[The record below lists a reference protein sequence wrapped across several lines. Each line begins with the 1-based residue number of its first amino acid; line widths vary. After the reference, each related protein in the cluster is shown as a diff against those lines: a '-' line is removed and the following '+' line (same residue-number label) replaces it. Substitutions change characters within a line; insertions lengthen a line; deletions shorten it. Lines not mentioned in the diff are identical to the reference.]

1 MFVCQHVRAFK
12 QKTRQQLLSP
22 STVRDFQMVCNPQRW
37 FILKQKT
44 KNKDQ
49 LSCVFHKQ
57 NQNCF
62 LLFVFWFVWGF
73 LERGVYDLRTKLN
86 CVKRYL
92 NGKTL
97 SSVWVNNF
105 YCFPFSFSVTMQ
117 TIPSSCVVVGNQLH
131 CILYVVLSASCWK
144 IIFCRQGWKWSH
156 TQRVQYHQHQQCE
169 AIYQNPSCGCNEFNE
184 LPQFC

>member
-12 QKTRQQLLSP
+12 QKTRQQLLSL
-22 STVRDFQMVCNPQRW
+22 SIVRDFQMACNPQRW
-37 FILKQKT
+37 FILEQKT

-62 LLFVFWFVWGF
+62 LFLFFVLFIFWRGG
-73 LERGVYDLRTKLN
+73 GVYEWRIRLN
-86 CVKRYL
+86 CVKPYL
-92 NGKTL
+92 NGKT

-105 YCFPFSFSVTMQ
+105 YYFSFSFCVTMQ
-117 TIPSSCVVVGNQLH
+117 TILSNCVVLGNQLH
-131 CILYVVLSASCWK
+131 CILYVVLSASWWK
-144 IIFCRQGWKWSH
+144 IIFCRQGLKWSH
-156 TQRVQYHQHQQCE
+156 TQRVQYHQNQQCE
-169 AIYQNPSCGCNEFNE
+169 AIYQNPSRGCNEFNE